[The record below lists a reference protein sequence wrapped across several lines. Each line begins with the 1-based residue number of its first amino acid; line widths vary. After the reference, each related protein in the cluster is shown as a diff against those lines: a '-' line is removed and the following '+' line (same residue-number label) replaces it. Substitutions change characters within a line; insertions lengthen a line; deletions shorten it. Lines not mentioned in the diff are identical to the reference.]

1 MQALVRF
8 RGDRSKIAREDIR
21 PHCKEAEWWHRPRRP
36 KSGILK
42 APHGPDRDGGGR
54 EDELG
59 VGCWCGVEEEE
70 APEQSIPVEVS
81 HGHIAK
87 QVHSF
92 RWLTLVT
99 YVAPS

>member
-1 MQALVRF
+1 M
-8 RGDRSKIAREDIR
+8 DS
-21 PHCKEAEWWHRPRRP
+21 
-36 KSGILK
+36 
-42 APHGPDRDGGGR
+42 PHGFSPGCARHTFMM
-54 EDELG
+54 ELRLPAE
-59 VGCWCGVEEEE
+59 VNVHFSSIFLSLGCWCGVEEEE

-81 HGHIAK
+81 HGHLAK